1 MIEIYIEMIQQTW
14 LDLQQGLLPD
24 LGGWNYILMAVLIM
38 FQGRASAVI
47 GGIAA
52 ATGYLNLG
60 VIILVAMLARMIVDL
75 FWYKVGTTGIIDRLG
90 RHAAP
95 YRTYSERINDGI
107 QRRPT
112 KLVLLSKTVGGL
124 SVPLTIA
131 VGNARVPLRRWLPAS
146 FLGELLWIVLLS
158 KTVGGLSV
166 PLTIAVGNARVPLR
180 RWLPASFL
188 GELLWILP
196 LLLVGFFATDMLSD
210 IKGGLIYLTAG
221 SIVLMLVF
229 TLIRKAKSKFAAA
242 NNSS

>member
-1 MIEIYIEMIQQTW
+1 MIDIYIEMIQQTW

-24 LGGWNYILMAVLIM
+24 FGGWNYILMAVLIM

-60 VIILVAMLARMIVDL
+60 VIILVAMLARMLVDL
-75 FWYKVGTTGIIDRLG
+75 FWYRVGATGILDRVG

-95 YRTYSERINDGI
+95 YRTYSERINEGI

-112 KLVLLSKTVGGL
+112 RLVLLSKTVGGL
-124 SVPLTIA
+124 SVPLTVA

-146 FLGELLWIVLLS
+146 FLGELLWIV
-158 KTVGGLSV
+158 
-166 PLTIAVGNARVPLR
+166 
-180 RWLPASFL
+180 
-188 GELLWILP
+188 P

-221 SIVLMLVF
+221 SLVLMLIF
-229 TLIRKAKSKFAAA
+229 ALLRKAKSIFTEAK
-242 NNSS
+242 NSS

>member
-1 MIEIYIEMIQQTW
+1 MIDIYIEMIQQTW

-24 LGGWNYILMAVLIM
+24 FGGWNYILMAVLIM

-75 FWYKVGTTGIIDRLG
+75 FWYRVGATGILDRVG
-90 RHAAP
+90 RRAAP
-95 YRTYSERINDGI
+95 YRAHSERINEGI

-112 KLVLLSKTVGGL
+112 RLVLLSKTVGGL
-124 SVPLTIA
+124 SVPVTMA

-146 FLGELLWIVLLS
+146 FLGELLWIV
-158 KTVGGLSV
+158 
-166 PLTIAVGNARVPLR
+166 
-180 RWLPASFL
+180 
-188 GELLWILP
+188 P

-221 SIVLMLVF
+221 SLALMLVF
-229 TLIRKAKSKFAAA
+229 ALIRKAKSIFTAAK
-242 NNSS
+242 NSS

>member
-1 MIEIYIEMIQQTW
+1 MIDIYIEMIQQTW

-24 LGGWNYILMAVLIM
+24 FGGWNYILMAVLIM

-75 FWYKVGTTGIIDRLG
+75 YCYREGATGILDRVG

-95 YRTYSERINDGI
+95 YRIYSERINENI

-112 KLVLLSKTVGGL
+112 RLVLLSKTVGGL
-124 SVPLTIA
+124 SVPLTVA

-146 FLGELLWIVLLS
+146 FLGELLWIV
-158 KTVGGLSV
+158 
-166 PLTIAVGNARVPLR
+166 
-180 RWLPASFL
+180 
-188 GELLWILP
+188 P

-221 SIVLMLVF
+221 SLALMLVF
-229 TLIRKAKSKFAAA
+229 ALIRKAKSIFTAAK
-242 NNSS
+242 NSS

>member
-1 MIEIYIEMIQQTW
+1 
-14 LDLQQGLLPD
+14 
-24 LGGWNYILMAVLIM
+24 M

-60 VIILVAMLARMIVDL
+60 VIILVAMLARMVVDL

-95 YRTYSERINDGI
+95 YRTYSERINEGI

-112 KLVLLSKTVGGL
+112 KL
-124 SVPLTIA
+124 
-131 VGNARVPLRRWLPAS
+131 
-146 FLGELLWIVLLS
+146 VLLS

-210 IKGGLIYLTAG
+210 VKGGLIYLTAG
-221 SIVLMLVF
+221 SIVLMLAF
-229 TLIRKAKSKFAAA
+229 TLIRKAKSLFAAA

>member
-1 MIEIYIEMIQQTW
+1 MIDIYIEMIQQTW

-24 LGGWNYILMAVLIM
+24 FGGWNYILMAVLIM

-75 FWYKVGTTGIIDRLG
+75 FWYRVGATGILDRVG

-95 YRTYSERINDGI
+95 YRIYSERINENI

-112 KLVLLSKTVGGL
+112 RLVLRSKTVGGL
-124 SVPLTIA
+124 SVPLTVA

-146 FLGELLWIVLLS
+146 FLGELLWIV
-158 KTVGGLSV
+158 
-166 PLTIAVGNARVPLR
+166 
-180 RWLPASFL
+180 
-188 GELLWILP
+188 P

-221 SIVLMLVF
+221 SLALMLVF
-229 TLIRKAKSKFAAA
+229 ALIRKAKSIFTAAK
-242 NNSS
+242 NSS

>member
-1 MIEIYIEMIQQTW
+1 MIVIYIEMIQQTW

-24 LGGWNYILMAVLIM
+24 FGGWNYILMAVLIM

-75 FWYKVGTTGIIDRLG
+75 FWYRVGATGILDRVG

-95 YRTYSERINDGI
+95 YRIYSERINENI

-112 KLVLLSKTVGGL
+112 RLVLLSKTVGGL
-124 SVPLTIA
+124 SVPLTVA

-146 FLGELLWIVLLS
+146 FLGELLWIV
-158 KTVGGLSV
+158 
-166 PLTIAVGNARVPLR
+166 
-180 RWLPASFL
+180 
-188 GELLWILP
+188 P

-221 SIVLMLVF
+221 SLALMLVF
-229 TLIRKAKSKFAAA
+229 ALIRKAKSIFTAAK
-242 NNSS
+242 NSS